1 MVFDTTRSTW
11 HSQLLSGCILFSLIS
26 DTLSHQGT
34 VSGLLELLNSYMYD
48 FGHRFIYTT
57 LKGKLE
63 RLSHLCYLARAYF
76 RSVSMGLTCA
86 NRELGDLACQRYH
99 DKIIFIKALNIVL

>member
-11 HSQLLSGCILFSLIS
+11 HSQLLSGCILFSLIL

-63 RLSHLCYLARAYF
+63 SLGQLCYLARAYF
-76 RSVSMGLTCA
+76 RSGSDVCQPRVGGPSVS
-86 NRELGDLACQRYH
+86 E
-99 DKIIFIKALNIVL
+99 IS